1 MNSNLCL
8 AQAQYLFF
16 KKASDANMAPKILA
30 KVAAQVSMYFQKAFE
45 CNQVNQQLRAYQ
57 NGTFANVL
65 GYHSKYFMAQAYLNL
80 TRATFDAADKAGK
93 GMGLAAAYGKI
104 TLAEFEKARPFVNIL
119 GGAYKQNFDKKFAEA
134 QELAGKAENE
144 NKTIYYEGNIDPSEC
159 AKPDPQ
165 NFVNLS
171 SVAEELNKTPELDN
185 KFRHLVPPA
194 VRQMQDELK
203 NVLQ

>member
-1 MNSNLCL
+1 
-8 AQAQYLFF
+8 
-16 KKASDANMAPKILA
+16 
-30 KVAAQVSMYFQKAFE
+30 
-45 CNQVNQQLRAYQ
+45 
-57 NGTFANVL
+57 
-65 GYHSKYFMAQAYLNL
+65 
-80 TRATFDAADKAGK
+80 
-93 GMGLAAAYGKI
+93 
-104 TLAEFEKARPFVNIL
+104 
-119 GGAYKQNFDKKFAEA
+119 
-134 QELAGKAENE
+134 LAGKAENE